1 MLINAI
7 TLEQQHAVIA
17 RQKRRL
23 EAKRVAIPDAC
34 LSEAQ

>member
-1 MLINAI
+1 MLFSVI
-7 TLEQQHAVIA
+7 TLEQQRAVIA
-17 RQKRRL
+17 RQERRL